1 MEHGR
6 WLFAAAYA
14 ATAASHHIA
23 TAAPTLLSN
32 QRTELRSLQV
42 QHLQK
47 NKSLKRAHRNSRKHH
62 KVQVVEH
69 AQVTGGN

>member
-1 MEHGR
+1 MKHGR

-14 ATAASHHIA
+14 AAAASYHIA

-42 QHLQK
+42 QHLQ
-47 NKSLKRAHRNSRKHH
+47 NIKSLKSAHRNSRKRH
-62 KVQVVEH
+62 KVEVVE
-69 AQVTGGN
+69 